1 MIKIDVRGLS
11 CPTPVLKTKQA
22 IKGGEKRLEIV
33 SDSNTSMENIS
44 KYLRVAGYNFTVT
57 EEKDEYIIRAEG

>member
-1 MIKIDVRGLS
+1 MRKLDVRGLS

-33 SDSNTSMENIS
+33 SDSTTSMENIS
-44 KYLRVAGYNFTVT
+44 KYLRIEGYNFTVT
-57 EEKDEYIIRAEG
+57 EERDEYIIRTEG